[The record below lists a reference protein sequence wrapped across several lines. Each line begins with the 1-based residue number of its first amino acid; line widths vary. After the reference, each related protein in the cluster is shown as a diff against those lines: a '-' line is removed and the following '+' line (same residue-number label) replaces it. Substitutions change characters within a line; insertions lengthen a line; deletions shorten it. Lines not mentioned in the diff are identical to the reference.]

1 MLHSDQSQIILR
13 AKFTYSRL
21 EKSLENQTKATEYN
35 KQSKSNEDKEKSLLL
50 KKQKEVLITWVTR
63 IDLVIKLILILLT
76 SY

>member
-21 EKSLENQTKATEYN
+21 EKSLENQTKAIEYN

>member
-21 EKSLENQTKATEYN
+21 EKSLENQTKAIEYN
-35 KQSKSNEDKEKSLLL
+35 KQSKSNENKEKSLLL